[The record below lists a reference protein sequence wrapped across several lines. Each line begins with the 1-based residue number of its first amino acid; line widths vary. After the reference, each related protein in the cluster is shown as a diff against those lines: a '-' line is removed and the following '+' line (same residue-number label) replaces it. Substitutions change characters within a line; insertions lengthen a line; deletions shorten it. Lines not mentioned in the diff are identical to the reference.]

1 MGEQF
6 TREQMFDALFMNLVM
21 MFHTAAMQH
30 MGKLKNPLTD
40 KIERDLLQAQ
50 MSIDMLD
57 MLKAKTKGN
66 LSDEETRFLDR
77 VISELKLNYVDEA
90 EKDRKAQ
97 QEIKKAEA
105 KEGEQP
111 SGAEVGQQSASAAPS
126 TADAKGEGE
135 H

>member
-30 MGKLKNPLTD
+30 MGRLKNPLTD

>member
-90 EKDRKAQ
+90 EKDRKTQ

-111 SGAEVGQQSASAAPS
+111 SGAEVGQQSASGAPS

>member
-1 MGEQF
+1 MAEQF
-6 TREQMFDALFMNLVM
+6 TREQMFEALFFNLVM
-21 MFHTAAMQH
+21 MFHTSAMQY

-66 LSDEETRFLDR
+66 LTDNEARFLDR
-77 VISELKLNYVDEA
+77 MISELKLNYVDEA

-97 QEIKKAEA
+97 EQQA
-105 KEGEQP
+105 KTEGEKK
-111 SGAEVGQQSASAAPS
+111 ESASAGAET
-126 TADAKGEGE
+126 TAEREPESQQSEGQ
-135 H
+135 